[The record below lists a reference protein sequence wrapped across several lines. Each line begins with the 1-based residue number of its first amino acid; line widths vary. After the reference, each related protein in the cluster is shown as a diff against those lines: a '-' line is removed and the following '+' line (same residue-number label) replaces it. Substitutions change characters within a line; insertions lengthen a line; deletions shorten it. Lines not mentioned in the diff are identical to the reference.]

1 MVESRPFKLTVVK
14 PLENKPNPL
23 IGIGEISW
31 SCDSQFFAT
40 KNDNIPNVIWIWQ
53 VSNLSLYSIAVHNK
67 SVKTF
72 SWSPKEMILSIL
84 TENNKVYLLSLSD
97 ASVCPIT
104 TEGTLNLNLTNFLW
118 SSDGKKFLVGD
129 KNNMFIGCPVLKDE
143 QEGIENLNL
152 GENEDY

>member
-1 MVESRPFKLTVVK
+1 M
-14 PLENKPNPL
+14 

-53 VSNLSLYSIAVHNK
+53 ISNLSLYSIAVHNK
-67 SVKTF
+67 PVKSF
-72 SWSPKEMILSIL
+72 CWSPREMILSIL

-104 TEGTLNLNLTNFLW
+104 TEGSLTLSLSNFLW

-129 KNNMFIGCPVLKDE
+129 KNNMFIGCPVFKEENEDV
-143 QEGIENLNL
+143 ENLNL
-152 GENEDY
+152 GEGDNE